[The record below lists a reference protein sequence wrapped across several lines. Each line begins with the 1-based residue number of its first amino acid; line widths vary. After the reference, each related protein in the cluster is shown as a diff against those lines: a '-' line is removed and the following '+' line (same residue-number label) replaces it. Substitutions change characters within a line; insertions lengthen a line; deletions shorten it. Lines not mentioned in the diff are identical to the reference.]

1 MTLSEAFESTTV
13 KGNDTPNA
21 AMQDLAGKLFADE
34 KSAPWKKNNQNDS
47 QNVVGQ
53 DGQLNF
59 GSIGHDDTS
68 AATIIGPMGKP
79 QSLSR
84 TTQEMNEASLDV
96 RDGMKR
102 TRAVIK
108 EATVDGRTV
117 PTVDADEAKKLG
129 FVVGGGLQG
138 STFSEVNNDAKT
150 DVPGVN
156 STIDGRFRDQATSLN
171 TKIDLNPASLYDG
184 LQNANPAASATDSAV
199 NNFAPPDASQI
210 NSPDADLSHI
220 KDWLQDLRD
229 LIDRL
234 EHRDG
239 NDGRSPSGR
248 GDWRQGDH
256 DHHRHHGHHHSHHEN
271 PQPHDPPTP
280 APPRDN
286 PPPTPIPPR
295 DVPPPA
301 PTPNPPRDVPPPSPP
316 SDVPPKPP
324 SDNTPPS
331 ADLNSAE
338 QRFDSATTNLNATDA
353 AKLKSYRDEMV
364 QGCHDRGVSD
374 TEIAK
379 TLDQTSRLLSTK
391 SSVLDPSS
399 EQQSRVVAAEGILK
413 NAGHPDIYV
422 NQGNHNTC
430 NVTTVEER
438 TYTRAP
444 SRAAEIVT
452 DSLLNGQ
459 YTSLDGKTVT
469 LNKDALTPDADSR
482 TNQLQGENSREYA
495 SQIFQAGVLTD
506 LGLRNNPPVQ
516 YIANG
521 GPGASG
527 EGWETASGQKYSFN
541 GTGIQEIA
549 DMNRYTNGDT
559 DVVAAGFSSPQELE
573 SWIAQNAGK
582 QPLTIGVNGMDPLFY
597 GDHTRSDGQTGGLNH
612 VVSIE
617 DYDAANH
624 RVKVSNQWGSNMDF
638 WVDVNLL
645 YQAT

>member
-1 MTLSEAFESTTV
+1 MTLREAFESTAT
-13 KGNDTPNA
+13 KGNNTPNEA
-21 AMQDLAGKLFADE
+21 LQYLAGKLFADE
-34 KSAPWKKNNQNDS
+34 KNSPWNKKPNQNDG
-47 QNVVGQ
+47 QNIVGQ
-53 DGQLNF
+53 DGQFNF
-59 GSIGHDDTS
+59 GVINSDDTS

-79 QSLSR
+79 QNLSR
-84 TTQEMNEASLDV
+84 TTREMNEASADV
-96 RDGMKR
+96 ADGMKR

-108 EATVDGRTV
+108 DATADGRTV
-117 PTVDADEAKKLG
+117 PTVDTEAAKQLG

-138 STFSEVNNDAKT
+138 STFSEVNKDAKT
-150 DVPGVN
+150 DLPVAN
-156 STIDGRFRDQATSLN
+156 STIGGRFRDQAAPLT
-171 TKIDLNPASLYDG
+171 ID
-184 LQNANPAASATDSAV
+184 
-199 NNFAPPDASQI
+199 NFAPTG
-210 NSPDADLSHI
+210 NLDADLSHI
-220 KDWLQDLRD
+220 KDWLQDLRG

-234 EHRDG
+234 EHRD
-239 NDGRSPSGR
+239 NDDGRFPSGR
-248 GDWRQGDH
+248 GDWRHGDH
-256 DHHRHHGHHHSHHEN
+256 DRDDGHEHHHHHRHHGHHHNHHEH
-271 PQPHDPPTP
+271 PEPTP
-280 APPRDN
+280 VPPQDN
-286 PPPTPIPPR
+286 PPPTPLPPRDVPPPSPTPNPPR

-301 PTPNPPRDVPPPSPP
+301 PTPNPPRDVPPPIPP
-316 SDVPPKPP
+316 GDVPPKPP

-338 QRFDSATTNLNATDA
+338 QRFDSATTNLNANDA

-364 QGCHDRGVSD
+364 QGCHDRGVSN

-379 TLDQTSRLLSTK
+379 TLDQTSRLLSTE

-438 TYTRAP
+438 TYTRYP

-469 LNKDALTPDADSR
+469 LNKDALTPDANSR

-559 DVVAAGFSSPQELE
+559 NVVAAGFSSPEELE
-573 SWIAQNAGK
+573 SWISQNAGK

-638 WVDVNLL
+638 WVDINLL